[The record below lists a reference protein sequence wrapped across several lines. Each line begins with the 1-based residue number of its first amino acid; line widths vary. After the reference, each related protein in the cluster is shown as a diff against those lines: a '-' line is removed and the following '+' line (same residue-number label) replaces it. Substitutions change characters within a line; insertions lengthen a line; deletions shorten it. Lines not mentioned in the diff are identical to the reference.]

1 MKENIRRETNE
12 KMAKSYW
19 KDFEKSPMFVN
30 LFDDMELATK
40 QSLKNM
46 KTHLESMRDSMIAAG
61 LPASDLKEILDISGV
76 QPIDTTGLGTDY
88 SLKVDGRLVE
98 ESKKKNSP
106 VYHLISKNPDSGTFW
121 IYLPEFNGE
130 KGVCFSIGYR
140 DKLDFFLAAT
150 YYITPDG
157 KKGIRDTNFRNTL
170 VEFRDMLKQLITK

>member
-1 MKENIRRETNE
+1 MSYMSSLSDFLIESVAHGNKNSAKKKEFLKRVE
-12 KMAKSYW
+12 
-19 KDFEKSPMFVN
+19 N
-30 LFDDMELATK
+30 LTGKVSELTLA
-40 QSLKNM
+40 
-46 KTHLESMRDSMIAAG
+46 
-61 LPASDLKEILDISGV
+61 DLKEILDISGV
-76 QPIDTTGLGTDY
+76 QPIDTTNLGTDY
-88 SLKVDGRLVE
+88 SLKVDCRLVE

-150 YYITPDG
+150 YYITTDG

-170 VEFRDMLKQLITK
+170 GEFRDMLKQLLTK